1 MRGHRVPST
10 VGMAIG
16 PPVASATG
24 PVSGVMA
31 MNEDALRDYY
41 DVVVIGGG
49 QAGLAT
55 GYHLAQRGLD
65 FVILDAADRIG
76 GAWRSRWDSLRLFTS
91 GRYNGLPGMP
101 FPGSPLA
108 FPTKDEVADYLVAY
122 ATRFGLPVR
131 SGTRVERVA
140 SRNGDGD
147 GFVVTAN
154 GQRVGAGNVIVAS
167 GSYHDPLVPGFADQ
181 LDPSILQLHAS
192 EYQRPSQLREGPV
205 LVVGA
210 SNSGAEIA
218 LDIAVEHRTTLVGR
232 NTGEIPVDLDGRLGA
247 LLDPLIWFAANHIL
261 TIDTPMGGKGRA
273 LARFHGIPVE
283 RARSKRLR
291 AAGVERRYA
300 RVVGVSY
307 GLPLLDDG
315 EVVDVANVI
324 WCTGF
329 RRDYSWIDLPIVGD
343 DGWPKEDRGVV
354 ASVPGLYFIGLPF
367 QRAMASSLLGG
378 VGRDAADLVDHL
390 AARLPAISSESRA
403 DRDRETV
410 PGVGRA

>member
-1 MRGHRVPST
+1 M
-10 VGMAIG
+10 
-16 PPVASATG
+16 ASA
-24 PVSGVMA
+24 SGQQ
-31 MNEDALRDYY
+31 RHR
-41 DVVVIGGG
+41 G
-49 QAGLAT
+49 QRFAHRPAGAGL
-55 GYHLAQRGLD
+55 RGS
-65 FVILDAADRIG
+65 AR
-76 GAWRSRWDSLRLFTS
+76 
-91 GRYNGLPGMP
+91 
-101 FPGSPLA
+101 
-108 FPTKDEVADYLVAY
+108 
-122 ATRFGLPVR
+122 
-131 SGTRVERVA
+131 
-140 SRNGDGD
+140 
-147 GFVVTAN
+147 
-154 GQRVGAGNVIVAS
+154 
-167 GSYHDPLVPGFADQ
+167 
-181 LDPSILQLHAS
+181 PSILQLHAS
-192 EYQRPSQLREGPV
+192 GYQRPSQLREGPV

-324 WCTGF
+324 WCTASGATTRGSTCPSSATTAG
-329 RRDYSWIDLPIVGD
+329 RRRIAGSW
-343 DGWPKEDRGVV
+343 R
-354 ASVPGLYFIGLPF
+354 VPGLYFIGLPF

-390 AARLPAISSESRA
+390 AARLPTISSESRA

-410 PGVGRA
+410 PGVGCA